1 MKKLKKYISV
11 ITAVLMLG
19 AYTALP
25 VYAEADPT
33 AFADDDPDEI
43 VPIEEEDDEDAEPD
57 ADAPDEEPG
66 EIDFVND
73 DEDDP
78 DETEP
83 QEDENTLPDE
93 DIVLI
98 TPEGTTNAGAD
109 AAANEIPPY
118 TATGEYTMYANE
130 VVNVRYGPDTSYSKA
145 GTVYATSPVTV
156 VGYSG
161 GWLAIKYNNSIGFVA
176 SSFFSDKAPETTT
189 AASTAETTPAP
200 ETEETTP
207 AAAQIE
213 ETFPQETQPP
223 VEDDT
228 PVAETEAAERDTTV
242 TTKEETGDDPAAA
255 ASEDDNDNK
264 PSGLMSILIALGAA
278 VGTFVVLGVVPV
290 MIHRIHHN
298 KLYQY

>member
-25 VYAEADPT
+25 VYAEADPA

-43 VPIEEEDDEDAEPD
+43 VPIEEEEDAEPD
-57 ADAPDEEPG
+57 ADDPDTEPG
-66 EIDFVND
+66 EIEFVND

-78 DETEP
+78 DETDP
-83 QEDENTLPDE
+83 PEDENTLPDE

-98 TPEGTTNAGAD
+98 TPEGTSNAGT
-109 AAANEIPPY
+109 AANEIPPY
-118 TATGEYTMYANE
+118 NATGEYTMYATE

-161 GWLAIKYNNSIGFVA
+161 GWLAIKYNNSIGFVS

-213 ETFPQETQPP
+213 ETFPPETQPP

-228 PVAETEAAERDTTV
+228 PVAETEAPERDTTV
-242 TTKEETGDDPAAA
+242 TTKEETGDESAAA
-255 ASEDDNDNK
+255 ASEDDNNNK
-264 PSGLMSILIALGAA
+264 PGGLMSILIALGAA
-278 VGTFVVLGVVPV
+278 VGTFIVLGVVPV